1 MIKLLKKSLF
11 LLCSLALLLPSVAS
25 ADMEI
30 ARIAGQDRYVTSSL
44 VATNFFNSKYLIIAS
59 GEKYPDAIM
68 GGCLSTQIKSPILL
82 VQKNNIPDSIKME
95 LRRFT
100 PKKIFVLGGQSSIS
114 DSNIRKIKSICNAPI
129 LRVAGKDKE
138 K

>member
-44 VATNFFNSKYLIIAS
+44 VATNFFNSQYLIIAS

-68 GGCLSTQIKSPILL
+68 GGCLST
-82 VQKNNIPDSIKME
+82 
-95 LRRFT
+95 
-100 PKKIFVLGGQSSIS
+100 
-114 DSNIRKIKSICNAPI
+114 
-129 LRVAGKDKE
+129 
-138 K
+138 